1 MYLATT
7 NFLVP
12 NATFVVELVI
22 FLLLIGVL
30 AKWVIPPINRA
41 MDVRLEKIQN
51 NISDA
56 EEAKSKALE
65 LEAQYQKTLEQG
77 RIEARALK
85 DEAAKIGEQLRAEL
99 RQQGEEEYRRLL
111 ERANQDIVASTRR
124 AAEELR
130 TQVAGLVMDVVERVL
145 GEGITLSDQ
154 DQLVQRAIVEIERQG
169 EPGDE
174 AAAGDAFRRAR
185 KDGSDLVRERLR
197 GYADAVLETS
207 PDQVATIAG
216 ELQGFSDLLA
226 SSTDLHWAWPRRPRP
241 CRPSG
246 R

>member
-41 MDVRLEKIQN
+41 MDVRMEKIER

-56 EEAKSKALE
+56 EEAKAKALE

-77 RIEARALK
+77 RVEARALK

-99 RQQGEEEYRRLL
+99 REQGEEEYRRLL

-169 EPGDE
+169 EPAD
-174 AAAGDAFRRAR
+174 DAPPGTLSEGPV
-185 KDGSDLVRERLR
+185 KTG
-197 GYADAVLETS
+197 
-207 PDQVATIAG
+207 AT
-216 ELQGFSDLLA
+216 
-226 SSTDLHWAWPRRPRP
+226 
-241 CRPSG
+241 
-246 R
+246 